1 MNTKD
6 VLKYG
11 HLWVLKHVEGLTD
24 EQWEAPGVCGYW
36 SVKDIIAHLASYE
49 DALAGVLGTFLGEKD
64 NKTLEQFGS
73 MRRDDFNALQVG
85 LRKERTPS
93 QVLDEYVR
101 FNSQVMELVDRLNP
115 EIFLQVGAIPWY
127 GEEYDLQ
134 DMIAYA
140 FYGHK
145 REHCAQIAV
154 YRDTLK
160 E

>member
-11 HLWVLKHVEGLTD
+11 HLWVLKHVDGLTD

-49 DALAGVLGTFLGEKD
+49 DALAGVLGVFLDGKD
-64 NKTLEQFGS
+64 SEALEQFKS
-73 MRRDDFNALQVG
+73 MRGDDFNALQVG
-85 LRKERTPS
+85 LRKEHTPS

-101 FNSQVMELVDRLNP
+101 YNSQVMELVDRLNP

-160 E
+160 K